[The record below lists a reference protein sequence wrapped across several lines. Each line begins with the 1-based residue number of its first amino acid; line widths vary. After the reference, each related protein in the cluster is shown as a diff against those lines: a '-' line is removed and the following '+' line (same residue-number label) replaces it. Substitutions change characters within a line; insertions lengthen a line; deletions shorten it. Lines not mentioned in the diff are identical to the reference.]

1 MKTSNNYEQFE
12 WSGNFNS
19 TFELYAMKGEN
30 LIADTFVEFIHF
42 KSDKGSSWT
51 VLKLIKLK

>member
-42 KSDKGSSWT
+42 KSDKGSS
-51 VLKLIKLK
+51 